1 MEMNVSAG
9 QNQQHVSRTVARLV
23 NMEPYDRSLPVFL
36 FERFE
41 GKGLGVDDQRLRV
54 SSGSLSIRH
63 GEDYEWN
70 PGILQTRGK
79 PVGAAAWTDHFGAL
93 LGMTLEIGGQRP
105 PLNETGVGTVIS
117 RATAAVKAWT

>member
-23 NMEPYDRSLPVFL
+23 DREPYDRSLPVFL

-54 SSGSLSIRH
+54 SSGTLRIRH

-79 PVGAAAWTDHFGAL
+79 PVSGSSVRASAEPLLRLGFGSEARAAYYVRNVPDH
-93 LGMTLEIGGQRP
+93 
-105 PLNETGVGTVIS
+105 S
-117 RATAAVKAWT
+117 